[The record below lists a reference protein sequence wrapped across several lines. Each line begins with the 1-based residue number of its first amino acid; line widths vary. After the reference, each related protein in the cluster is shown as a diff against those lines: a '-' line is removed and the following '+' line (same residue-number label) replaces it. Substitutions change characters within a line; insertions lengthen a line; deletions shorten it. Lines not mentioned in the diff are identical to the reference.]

1 MMKRLTLEQQAEAR
15 HTGIALG
22 FDMFL
27 CGMERDKMMDF
38 WRRFETNR
46 QLVTLL
52 QNRIDISRELQMKPD
67 IEQVYVISSFL

>member
-1 MMKRLTLEQQAEAR
+1 MMKRLSPEQQEESR
-15 HTGIALG
+15 QKDIALG

-27 CGMERDKMMDF
+27 LGMEKDKMMDF

-52 QNRIDISRELQMKPD
+52 QNRIDIRRELQIKPD
-67 IEQVYVISSFL
+67 ILEV

>member
-1 MMKRLTLEQQAEAR
+1 MMKHLTQEQQAESR
-15 HTGIALG
+15 HTDIALG

-27 CGMERDKMMDF
+27 RGMERDKMMDF

-52 QNRIDISRELQMKPD
+52 QNRIDIRRELQMKPD